1 MLIRKIL
8 IYQNRNSRA
17 IRSECQNLT
26 NGQLKISR
34 ISKQLRIIWVILKK
48 WDWEKTVCTLGKK
61 LTNRQTKTAFILFY
75 VITYIDYEN
84 GWCVGSRRAA
94 LEIRRKLTRRNPPLP
109 GQMIP
114 CRILAPGRKHVL
126 MTYGGY
132 DFSATPKDLTYGIQ
146 TDLREDYWEVV
157 GVFLED

>member
-1 MLIRKIL
+1 MFRKCRSRPARMTVLNLSKI
-8 IYQNRNSRA
+8 QFKTCRNSR
-17 IRSECQNLT
+17 
-26 NGQLKISR
+26 
-34 ISKQLRIIWVILKK
+34 QLRIIWVILKK